1 MLEQLG
7 SIEEVKGANAE
18 PEQFLHDLAKASAPA
33 AKKLAILRLKPKL
46 EPYLKDQGLEWA
58 DVVLVL
64 ELCST
69 DELEDAKGNPEH
81 FLDDLLEG
89 KKLMTKK
96 LAIVHL
102 KPKLEP
108 HLKKQGLEWADV
120 APMLEQLCSIE
131 EVQGAIPDPVQLL
144 RKLAKASAPAAKQL
158 AIMRLK
164 PKLELYLKKQGL
176 DWSAVMPVLQELDST
191 GELGCAIAHQELL
204 QREQLLR
211 DLATASVLAAK
222 KLAIVHLKPKLEP
235 YLKKQGLAWA
245 DVVPM
250 LEQLDSIEEVEG
262 AVAGS
267 EQLLC
272 DLAKASAPAA
282 KKAAIMKKH
291 IKFCTF
297 PFRWVKKMLAMVRLK
312 RKLGPYLTKQ
322 GLDWREVVPVL
333 KKLGSLDEL
342 QNAVCNLERLLK
354 LQSYITNQSP
364 QRADVVPEL
373 GTTIYQKLLL
383 KRYLSNTQ
391 RSRFAWD
398 DIAAVL
404 FRKKGQNTTKRAKAL
419 PNMAIK
425 TFRNVA
431 QVVRFSLV
439 AVVAC
444 LKLFYFVLP
453 KLVKLPFVIT
463 YSIYRYLSAARFT
476 DGTTAGRFTTRLK
489 NGTTAEFWLPYDL
502 AGALASPNRMHL
514 GWQKLAIVN
523 IFCRW
528 SAKVLLVSGIV
539 HFLLVNVF
547 VQGWFCMDISYL
559 DTLRGFLFEW

>member
-1 MLEQLG
+1 VE
-7 SIEEVKGANAE
+7 
-18 PEQFLHDLAKASAPA
+18 ASAPA
-33 AKKLAILRLKPKL
+33 AKKLAIK
-46 EPYLKDQGLEWA
+46 
-58 DVVLVL
+58 
-64 ELCST
+64 
-69 DELEDAKGNPEH
+69 
-81 FLDDLLEG
+81 
-89 KKLMTKK
+89 
-96 LAIVHL
+96 
-102 KPKLEP
+102 
-108 HLKKQGLEWADV
+108 
-120 APMLEQLCSIE
+120 
-131 EVQGAIPDPVQLL
+131 
-144 RKLAKASAPAAKQL
+144 
-158 AIMRLK
+158 
-164 PKLELYLKKQGL
+164 
-176 DWSAVMPVLQELDST
+176 
-191 GELGCAIAHQELL
+191 
-204 QREQLLR
+204 
-211 DLATASVLAAK
+211 
-222 KLAIVHLKPKLEP
+222 HLKPKLEP
-235 YLKKQGLAWA
+235 YLKKQGLKWA

-250 LEQLDSIEEVEG
+250 LEELCSTEEVKG
-262 AVAGS
+262 AIADP
-267 EQLLC
+267 EQFLRKLVE
-272 DLAKASAPAA
+272 ASAPAA

-297 PFRWVKKMLAMVRLK
+297 RFRWVNEMLAMVRLK

-333 KKLGSLDEL
+333 KKLDSLDEL

-364 QRADVVPEL
+364 QRADAS
-373 GTTIYQKLLL
+373 TIYQKLLL

-419 PNMAIK
+419 PNVAIK

-463 YSIYRYLSAARFT
+463 YSVYRYLSAARFT
-476 DGTTAGRFTTRLK
+476 DGTTAGRFTTRFK

-502 AGALASPNRMHL
+502 AGALASPNRMYL

-539 HFLLVNVF
+539 HFLLVNAF
-547 VQGWFCMDISYL
+547 VQGYFCMDISHL